1 MQAVI
6 PDTLSP
12 VVRAALSEA
21 VSALGDLYGSRL
33 RHLVLFG
40 SQARG
45 YTHTESDVD
54 VLVVLG
60 EELDYVAEVRRLLDI
75 MMLLLDRFEVVVSF
89 KPVSLSTYRNTE
101 HPLMINIHQE
111 GAVLV

>member
-1 MQAVI
+1 MHAAL

-21 VSALGDLYGSRL
+21 IPALGDLYSSRL

-45 YTHTESDVD
+45 EAHSESDVD
-54 VLVVLG
+54 VLVVLS

-75 MMLLLDRFEVVVSF
+75 MMRLLDRFEVVVSF

-101 HPLMINIHQE
+101 HPLMINIHRE

>member
-1 MQAVI
+1 MNPAL

-12 VVRAALSEA
+12 AVRAALAEA
-21 VSALGDLYGSRL
+21 VAMLGDLYGSRL

-45 YTHTESDVD
+45 ESHPESDVD

-60 EELDYVAEVRRLLDI
+60 EELDYVVEVRRLVGV
-75 MMLLLDRFEVVVSF
+75 MMRLLDRFEVVVSF
-89 KPVSLSTYRNTE
+89 KPISLATYRNPR
-101 HPLMINIHQE
+101 HPLMINIRRE
-111 GAVLV
+111 GAMLV